1 MLERFPLGL
10 GRALRRFRP
19 GMNRIA
25 ANQENL
31 GGSNEAL
38 LLESPAFAKD
48 TQLPARFTAD
58 GEGVSPPLRWS
69 QLPEGTVSLAL
80 LVEDAD
86 SPTPSPLVHA
96 IVVNLTRAGEL
107 AEGAI
112 REELER
118 DDGPLVGKN
127 SFFKP
132 GWLPPDPPRGHG
144 VHRYAFQLFALDK
157 TLPLAARP
165 GRGALLSAM
174 RGHILARGVMIAVY
188 SRD

>member
-1 MLERFPLGL
+1 MLEKLPPAI
-10 GRALRRFRP
+10 GRALRRVRP
-19 GMNRIA
+19 GMNRIT

-31 GGSNEAL
+31 GGSNQAL
-38 LLESPAFAKD
+38 TLESPAFAKD
-48 TQLPARFTAD
+48 TQLPVRFTAD

-86 SPTPSPLVHA
+86 SPTPAPLVHA

-107 AEGAI
+107 AEGAMV
-112 REELER
+112 ESET
-118 DDGPLVGKN
+118 GPLVGKN
-127 SFFKP
+127 SLMKA

-144 VHRYAFQLFALDK
+144 THRYAFQLFALDK
-157 TLPLAARP
+157 VLPLAARP
-165 GRGALLSAM
+165 GRNALLAAM
-174 RGHILARGVMIAVY
+174 RGHILARGVMVAVY

>member
-1 MLERFPLGL
+1 MLEKLPPAI
-10 GRALRRFRP
+10 GRALRRIRP

-25 ANQENL
+25 ANREDL

-38 LLESPAFAKD
+38 VLESPAFAKD
-48 TQLPARFTAD
+48 TTIPVRFTAD

-86 SPTPSPLVHA
+86 SPTPVPLVHA
-96 IVVNLTRAGEL
+96 LVANLTRVGEL

-112 REELER
+112 RADGER
-118 DDGPLVGKN
+118 DTGLVIGKN
-127 SFFKP
+127 SFFDQ

-144 VHRYAFQLFALDK
+144 PHRYAFQLFALDK
-157 TLPLAARP
+157 TLPLAARF
-165 GRGALLSAM
+165 GRNALLAAM
-174 RGHILARGVMIAVY
+174 RGHILARGVMVAMY

>member
-1 MLERFPLGL
+1 MLEKLPPAI
-10 GRALRRFRP
+10 GRALRRVRP

-38 LLESPAFAKD
+38 VLESPAFAKD
-48 TQLPARFTAD
+48 TNLPVRFTAD

-69 QLPEGTVSLAL
+69 QLPEGTVSVAL

-86 SPTPSPLVHA
+86 SPTPAPLVHA

-107 AEGAI
+107 AEGAMVD
-112 REELER
+112 R
-118 DDGPLVGKN
+118 DGGPLIGKN
-127 SFFKP
+127 SFMKA

-144 VHRYAFQLFALDK
+144 PHRYAFQILALDNV
-157 TLPLAARP
+157 PQFDWPP
-165 GRGALLSAM
+165 GREHLLRAIRPHVIG
-174 RGHILARGVMIAVY
+174 RGSLVGIYQRK
-188 SRD
+188 